1 MKKNAPRVCQGGISF
16 HKSKGQHIL
25 KNPGTTI
32 DKMVLRSGIN
42 PTDVILE
49 IGPGTGN
56 LTTKLLETGKSVIA
70 IEKDPRM
77 VLELQRRFQGQITSR
92 KLQVLN
98 EDVLKCDFPYF
109 DICVANIPYQISSPL
124 ITKLLSH
131 TWAYRCAVLM
141 LQKEFADRLWA
152 KPGDKHYSRLS
163 VNTQFRA
170 KVTHLFEVGRNNFR
184 PPPKVDSSVVRIE
197 PIKSPCFKEWDGFTH
212 ICFSRKSK
220 TLGSIF
226 RQKSLL
232 SLLENN
238 YKTLFA
244 LRSCQIKSSEAC
256 PDKVAAQVGLIDDG
270 DDDDNEEMEIDN
282 NVDIIM
288 ESEDVGLGSEFKNKV
303 LSVLKGGK
311 FEDKRS
317 LQLNQKDFLQ
327 LLSLFN
333 EAGIHFA

>member
-1 MKKNAPRVCQGGISF
+1 MNKNPPRICQSGISF

-25 KNPGTTI
+25 KNPGTI

-56 LTTKLLETGKSVIA
+56 LTNKLLETGKKVIA

-77 VLELQRRFQGQITSR
+77 ILELQRRFQEQIISR
-92 KLQVLN
+92 KLQIIN
-98 EDVLKCDFPYF
+98 EDVLQSDFPYF

-131 TWAYRCAVLM
+131 TETYN
-141 LQKEFADRLWA
+141 RLWA

-170 KVTHLFEVGRNNFR
+170 KVSHLFEVGRNNFR

-197 PIKSPCFKEWDGFTH
+197 PVKSLCFKEWDGFIR

-238 YKTLFA
+238 YNTL
-244 LRSCQIKSSEAC
+244 CQIKSSEVC
-256 PDKVAAQVGLIDDG
+256 PDNVVAQVGLIDD
-270 DDDDNEEMEIDN
+270 DDEEEEMEIEN
-282 NVDIIM
+282 NEDIM
-288 ESEDVGLGSEFKNKV
+288 MKSEDVGVGSEFKNKV
-303 LSVLKGGK
+303 LSVLKRGE

-317 LQLNQKDFLQ
+317 LQLNQKDFLR

-333 EAGIHFA
+333 EVGIHFA